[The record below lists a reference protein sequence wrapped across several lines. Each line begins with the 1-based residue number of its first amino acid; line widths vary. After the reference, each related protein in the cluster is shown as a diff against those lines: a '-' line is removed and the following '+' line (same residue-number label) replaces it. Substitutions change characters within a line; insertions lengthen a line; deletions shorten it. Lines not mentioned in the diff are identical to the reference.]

1 MRTASSPGWFGD
13 LSPWR
18 PLQLAAASSPARRLP
33 TDWAPMLGEYVG
45 AWAAGATLG
54 YVVTGNDGAAFR
66 TGLATSSLRNL
77 VDVVTHRNDYP
88 IWWLAFLGITGAGS
102 LAYVWRKGRKP

>member
-1 MRTASSPGWFGD
+1 VG
-13 LSPWR
+13 
-18 PLQLAAASSPARRLP
+18 AA
-33 TDWAPMLGEYVG
+33 GEYVG

-54 YVVTGNDGAAFR
+54 YVVTQNDGIAFR

-88 IWWLAFLGITGAGS
+88 IWWLFFLGTTGALS
-102 LAYVWRKGRKP
+102 LVYVWRQGRKS